1 MITVKEADRIIRS
14 RITVMNSEK
23 VMLENCSGRILAQ
36 EIVAS
41 FPQPRFDNTAMDGF
55 AVRAVD
61 TKGAASDSPGTFSM
75 KGVAPAGE
83 PTDIVIGLSLIHI

>member
-41 FPQPRFDNTAMDGF
+41 FPQP
-55 AVRAVD
+55 
-61 TKGAASDSPGTFSM
+61 SQELSP
-75 KGVAPAGE
+75 VLLA
-83 PTDIVIGLSLIHI
+83 LL